1 MKTRNTTWLAALIT
15 VIALGSA
22 LGIYLNAQSTAEFQA
37 NFTNAAV
44 AEVRDG
50 QGTVVLRGDF
60 VLAAEEDDDV
70 ERKAALKAAGPD
82 TDATGDAEV
91 EFPKA
96 GVVVQ
101 EVEFSVKNLTPG
113 GTYAFVIDGNAVATK
128 KTGSDGSASVD
139 LKVKMPAAGAQ

>member
-37 NFTNAAV
+37 NFTKAAV